1 MIYLNE
7 RFINQDVVGTICE
20 TVCLTILMFMNL
32 LEILVPLV
40 KNNKKNQNYIHTLL
54 ITEKIIKCSKS

>member
-1 MIYLNE
+1 MRGLLTRMWWE
-7 RFINQDVVGTICE
+7 PSVRL

-40 KNNKKNQNYIHTLL
+40 KNNKKESELHTYFAYYRKNYKVL
-54 ITEKIIKCSKS
+54 

>member
-1 MIYLNE
+1 MGGLLTRMWWE
-7 RFINQDVVGTICE
+7 PSVRL

-32 LEILVPLV
+32 LDILVLLV

-54 ITEKIIKCSKS
+54 ITEKNYKVL